1 MNRREALKRSFV
13 VLGGA
18 AVSTSLLSGLLV
30 GCKSD
35 VEDIAT
41 FTPQFFEDAEVKSL
55 SRVLD
60 ILLPTTDTPGALD
73 AGVMEFL
80 DEFATNYLPEENQQ
94 ELRDG
99 VAALNTD
106 SSGRFDKDFLDLTAE
121 QQVELIEAYDQAAF
135 GDTDEENPFA
145 AKDFYPQFKET
156 ACWAYCTSEK
166 GAKEHLQFVF
176 DPGGYSN
183 CVPIEEVGGKLFM
196 YP

>member
-30 GCKSD
+30 SCES
-35 VEDIAT
+35 EPALS
-41 FTPQFFEDAEVKSL
+41 FTPQFFEDAEVRSL

-80 DEFATNYLPEENQQ
+80 DGFATSYLPEENQT

-99 VAALNTD
+99 IAALTTD
-106 SSGRFDKDFLDLTAE
+106 SQSRFDKDFLDLTDE
-121 QQVELIEAYDQAAF
+121 QQIELIKAYDQAAF
-135 GDTDEENPFA
+135 GKIDEENTFA

-156 ACWAYCTSEK
+156 ACWAFCTSER

-183 CVPIEEVGGKLFM
+183 CVPIEEVGGKLFL